1 MNYTLLKSGNKI
13 PNFGIGTW
21 GLGENE
27 DKKEKEIRTIVFAL
41 DNGVRLIDTAEMY
54 GNGMA
59 ESIIS
64 EALKHIYIKREDL
77 FIISKVYPHNA
88 GRDKIFDSLKAS
100 LKRLGLDYLDMYLL
114 HWRGRVPLRETVECM
129 EEAKKEGL
137 IRDWG
142 VSNFDVDDMK
152 ELESLKNGNKC
163 VLNQVLY
170 HLDSRGVEFDL
181 DPYMKDRNIALMAY
195 SPLGRAG
202 ELGRNILKNSTI
214 LQIAEKNNASAAQI
228 ALAFISKVSGYI
240 PIPKS
245 VSKKHLAEN
254 IESQNIILTDEDI
267 DMINKEFPK
276 PNKKMPLDI
285 V

>member
-1 MNYTLLKSGNKI
+1 MDYILLKSNNKI
-13 PNFGIGTW
+13 PKFGIGTW
-21 GLGENE
+21 RLGENE
-27 DKKEKEIRTIVFAL
+27 DKKEKEIRSIVFAL
-41 DNGVRLIDTAEMY
+41 HNGVRLIDTAEMY
-54 GNGMA
+54 GNGKA
-59 ESIIS
+59 EILIS
-64 EALKHIYIKREDL
+64 EALKHTNVKREEI
-77 FIISKVYPHNA
+77 FIVSKVYPHNA
-88 GRDKIFDSLKAS
+88 GRNKIFDSLKAS

-114 HWRGRVPLRETVECM
+114 HWRGKVPLRETVECM

-137 IRDWG
+137 IKDWG
-142 VSNFDVDDMK
+142 VSNFDTDDMK
-152 ELESLKNGNKC
+152 ELESLKDGDKC

-181 DPYMKDRNIALMAY
+181 APYMKDRNIVLMAY

-202 ELGRNILKNSTI
+202 EIARNILKNNI
-214 LQIAEKNNASAAQI
+214 VLEIAQKHNASAAQI
-228 ALAFISKVSGYI
+228 ALSFISNVSGYI

-245 VSKKHLAEN
+245 ASRRHLTEN

-276 PNKKMPLDI
+276 PNKKLPLDI

>member
-1 MNYTLLKSGNKI
+1 MDYILLKSNNKM

-27 DKKEKEIRTIVFAL
+27 AKKDKEIRSILFAL
-41 DNGVRLIDTAEMY
+41 NNGVKLIDTAEMY

-59 ESIIS
+59 EILIY
-64 EALKHIYIKREDL
+64 EALKQTDIKRENI

-88 GRDKIFDSLKAS
+88 GKDKIFDSLKSS

-114 HWRGRVPLRETVECM
+114 HWRGRVPLKETVECM

-152 ELESLKNGNKC
+152 ELESLKDGDKC

-170 HLDSRGVEFDL
+170 HLDSRGIEFDL
-181 DPYMKDRNIALMAY
+181 APYMKDRNISVMAY

-202 ELGRNILKNSTI
+202 ELGRNIFRNNTVLE
-214 LQIAEKNNASAAQI
+214 IAKKHNASASQI
-228 ALAFISKVSGYI
+228 ALAFIMKVSGYI

-245 VSKKHLAEN
+245 ASRRHLAEN
-254 IESQNIILTDEDI
+254 IKSQNIILTDEDI
-267 DMINKEFPK
+267 EMINKEFPK
-276 PNKKMPLDI
+276 PNKKVPLDI

>member
-27 DKKEKEIRTIVFAL
+27 DKKEKEIRSIAFAL
-41 DNGVRLIDTAEMY
+41 HNGVRLIDTAEMY

-64 EALKHIYIKREDL
+64 EALKHTDVKREDV
-77 FIISKVYPHNA
+77 FIIYKVYPHNA

-152 ELESLKNGNKC
+152 ELESLKDGDKC

-170 HLDSRGVEFDL
+170 YLGSRGVEFDL
-181 DPYMKDRNIALMAY
+181 APYMKERNISLMAY

-202 ELGRNILKNSTI
+202 ELGRNIFRNNTVLE
-214 LQIAEKNNASAAQI
+214 IAKKHNASASQI

-245 VSKKHLAEN
+245 ASRRHLAEN
-254 IESQNIILTDEDI
+254 IKSQNIILTDEDI

-276 PNKKMPLDI
+276 PDKKVPLDI

>member
-1 MNYTLLKSGNKI
+1 MDYTLLKSDNRI

-27 DKKEKEIRTIVFAL
+27 DKKEKEIRSIVFAL
-41 DNGVRLIDTAEMY
+41 NNGVRLIDTAEMY

-59 ESIIS
+59 EILIY
-64 EALKHIYIKREDL
+64 EALKHTDIKREEL

-88 GRDKIFDSLKAS
+88 GRGKIFDSLKAS

-114 HWRGRVPLRETVECM
+114 HWRGRVPLKETVECM

-142 VSNFDVDDMK
+142 VSNFDIDDMK
-152 ELESLKNGNKC
+152 ELESLKYGDKC

-202 ELGRNILKNSTI
+202 ELGRNIFKNSTI
-214 LQIAEKNNASAAQI
+214 LQIAEKYNASAAQI
-228 ALAFISKVSGYI
+228 VLAFISKVSGYI

-245 VSKKHLAEN
+245 ASRKHLSEN
-254 IESQNIILTDEDI
+254 IESCNIILTDEDVY
-267 DMINKEFPK
+267 MINKEFPK
-276 PNKKMPLDI
+276 PYKKMPLDI